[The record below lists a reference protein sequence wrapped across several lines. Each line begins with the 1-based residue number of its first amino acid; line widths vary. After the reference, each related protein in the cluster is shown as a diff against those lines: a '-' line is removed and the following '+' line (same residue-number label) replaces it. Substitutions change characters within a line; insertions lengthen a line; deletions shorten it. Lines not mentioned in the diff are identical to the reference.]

1 MVDVAEWEP
10 FTPPAA
16 LRRREVFGW
25 LGYVQAV
32 GPRVPAVDARRSAP
46 VPVLT
51 VPGFLAGDW
60 SMIPLARHLRRSG
73 HATFTSGMALNSGCT
88 EMHLELLER
97 RLQQVVD
104 EAGRPVALVG
114 QSRGGTLCRMLAVRR
129 PELLAGVVTL
139 ASPLL
144 HQLAATRALISQV
157 KLMARLNVCGW
168 PWLLSTD
175 CLTGGCAER
184 TSALLE
190 SPWPTGLPFVSMYS
204 RQDGVV
210 DWRSCLDPAAEHVEV
225 GSTHN
230 GMGTDRHVQR
240 LLAAR
245 LRTFGADRSAP
256 TGWPGEADQ

>member
-1 MVDVAEWEP
+1 MVAAGLWEP

-16 LRRREVFGW
+16 LRRREALGW

-32 GPRVPAVDARRSAP
+32 GPRVPAVDARSGH

-51 VPGFLAGDW
+51 VPGFLTGDW
-60 SMIPLARHLRRSG
+60 SMIPLARHLRRAG

-88 EMHLELLER
+88 EMLVELLER
-97 RLQQVVD
+97 RLEEVVE

-114 QSRGGTLCRMLAVRR
+114 QSRGGTLCRMVAVRR

-144 HQLAATRALISQV
+144 HQLPTTQALLKQV
-157 KLMARLNVCGW
+157 QLMARLNVCGW
-168 PWLLSTD
+168 PWLLTPD

-184 TSALLE
+184 TSALLG
-190 SPWPTGLPFVSMYS
+190 SPWPADLPFVSMYS
-204 RQDGVV
+204 RRDAVV
-210 DWRSCLDPAAEHVEV
+210 DWHACLDPAAEHIEV

-240 LLAAR
+240 LLTAT
-245 LRTFGADRSAP
+245 LKSWRT
-256 TGWPGEADQ
+256 

>member
-1 MVDVAEWEP
+1 MVAGSWEP

-16 LRRREVFGW
+16 VRRREVLGW
-25 LGYVQAV
+25 LSYVRAV
-32 GPRVPAVDARRSAP
+32 GPPVPAVDVDAAGP

-51 VPGFLAGDW
+51 VPGFLTGDW
-60 SMIPLARHLRRSG
+60 SMVPLARHLRRAG
-73 HATFTSGMALNSGCT
+73 HPTFTSGIAVNSGCS
-88 EMHLELLER
+88 EVLLELLER
-97 RLQQVVD
+97 RLEQVVD
-104 EAGRPVALVG
+104 QAGRPVSLVG

-144 HQLAATRALISQV
+144 HQLATTEALVVQV
-157 KLMARLNVCGW
+157 KLLARLNVGSW
-168 PWLLSTD
+168 PWLLSSD

-184 TSALLE
+184 TNALLE
-190 SPWPTGLPFVSMYS
+190 SPWPPGLPFVSVYS

-225 GSTHN
+225 TSTHN

-240 LLAAR
+240 VLAAQ
-245 LRTFGADRSAP
+245 LKAFGDP
-256 TGWPGEADQ
+256 PH

>member
-1 MVDVAEWEP
+1 MSGVSNWEP

-16 LRRREVFGW
+16 LRRREVLGW

-32 GPRVPAVDARRSAP
+32 GPRVPAVDARRSRP

-51 VPGFLAGDW
+51 VPGFLTGDW
-60 SMIPLARHLRRSG
+60 SMIPLARYLRRSG

-88 EMHLELLER
+88 EMHLEGLER
-97 RLQQVVD
+97 RLQQVAD

-129 PELLAGVVTL
+129 PDLIAGVVTL

-144 HQLAATRALISQV
+144 HQLPTTPAIVAQV
-157 KLMARLNVCGW
+157 KFMAGLNVAAW
-168 PWLLSTD
+168 PWLLTTD
-175 CLTGGCAER
+175 CLTGACAER

-190 SPWPTGLPFVSMYS
+190 SPWPPGMPFVSVYS
-204 RQDGVV
+204 RLDGVV
-210 DWRSCLDPAAEHVEV
+210 DWRACLDPAAEQVEV

-240 LLAAR
+240 LVATKLE
-245 LRTFGADRSAP
+245 TFSEHRS
-256 TGWPGEADQ
+256 

>member
-1 MVDVAEWEP
+1 MATVGSWEP
-10 FTPPAA
+10 FNPPAA
-16 LRRREVFGW
+16 LRRREMLGW

-51 VPGFLAGDW
+51 VPGFLTGDW

-73 HATFTSGMALNSGCT
+73 HATFTSGMPLNSGCT

-97 RLQQVVD
+97 RLQQAVD
-104 EAGRPVALVG
+104 DAGRPVALVG

-129 PELLAGVVTL
+129 PDLLAGVVTL

-144 HQLAATRALISQV
+144 HQLATTQALVSQV
-157 KLMARLNVCGW
+157 TLMARLNVCAW
-168 PWLLSTD
+168 PWLLTAD

-190 SPWPTGLPFVSMYS
+190 SPWPAGLPFVSMYS
-204 RQDGVV
+204 RQDAVV
-210 DWRSCLDPAAEHVEV
+210 DWRSCLDPAAEHIEV
-225 GSTHN
+225 GGTHN
-230 GMGTDRHVQR
+230 GMGTDRHVHR
-240 LLAAR
+240 LLAAT
-245 LRTFGADRSAP
+245 LREIGTQR
-256 TGWPGEADQ
+256 T